1 MAIDIGLYCITTAL
15 KYAPEAYFGY
25 TLLNSNGSLSTAIS
39 TLFSTQIS
47 LAHSMYEH
55 GSLLYSPISPDE
67 LYANCIKKVEE
78 TQLKRNSYSVL
89 DFIFAKPAVDLAF
102 AKKDEALCGL
112 EYHNFKFATDY
123 NIVKGYHIGAIFCAA
138 VATAHIAEKQ
148 YALAKMALKTSKMIL
163 KTSKMIYHYSS
174 QFLGASVKGCKS
186 IMGFLQSFR
195 ESSSSNE
202 VKITNQDQE
211 EIFSLLKKLSSSTSL
226 SPNKV
231 FHYNNKVN
239 VRFQVELPLDEFAQI
254 AKAAGVIPSAI
265 LKDENGKAVLVELVS
280 KNNYR
285 VQVVSR

>member
-47 LAHSMYEH
+47 LAHSVYEH

-78 TQLKRNSYSVL
+78 TQLKRNSYSVS
-89 DFIFAKPAVDLAF
+89 DWIFAKPAVDLAV
-102 AKKDEALCGL
+102 AKKDEALCAS
-112 EYHNFKFATDY
+112 EYRLFKFATEQ
-123 NIVKGYHIGAIFCAA
+123 NIVTGYHIGAIFCAA
-138 VATAHIAEKQ
+138 VATAHIAEKE
-148 YALAKMALKTSKMIL
+148 YALAKMALKTSKMI
-163 KTSKMIYHYSS
+163 YHHGSLL
-174 QFLGASVKGCKS
+174 LGASVKGCKS
-186 IMGFLQSFR
+186 IMRFLQSFR

-231 FHYNNKVN
+231 FHHNNKVN
-239 VRFQVELPLDEFAQI
+239 VRFQVELPLDEFAET